1 MEPRKKEAMPA
12 AVLKQA
18 QDKRRPVVICGYRGE
33 NAAGEFSGVCE
44 GACFRFS
51 QGRHQ
56 RSDCSMLD
64 TAKTPSP
71 IAILKCG
78 SDGSNGIGRRQLH
91 PTSEPQERAFL
102 VAAQLKH
109 WGSDGRGTNGI
120 GGRWNAESSLEEL
133 ALLADTAGARVVG
146 QTLQR
151 LESRNPATYVGKGK
165 VAEIASQRFELD
177 YSTVIFDDEL
187 TPSQQRNLEGELDVK
202 VLDRTALILDIF
214 AQHAR
219 TREGRLQV
227 ELAQHEYILPRLR
240 GQWSH
245 LERLEGRIGTR
256 GPGETQLETDRR
268 LIRDK
273 ISRLKREIERV
284 RSQRAL
290 HRRQRAKQGIP
301 VVSLVGY
308 TNAGKSTLMR
318 ALSGAD
324 VLVQDRLFATLDP
337 VTRRI
342 RLPLGSFALLTDTVG
357 FIQKLP
363 TQLVAAFRAT
373 LEELEEA
380 TLLLHVVDI
389 THPEAEEQARTVEE
403 TVAELSLKDR
413 PRVTALN
420 KVDLVESEEPGA
432 GSQDDGWKPP
442 AWARKGVPVSAA
454 KGWGLEELRARI
466 EEALAEAA

>member
-1 MEPRKKEAMPA
+1 
-12 AVLKQA
+12 V
-18 QDKRRPVVICGYRGE
+18 KRP
-33 NAAGEFSGVCE
+33 NARDG
-44 GACFRFS
+44 RFS
-51 QGRHQ
+51 
-56 RSDCSMLD
+56 
-64 TAKTPSP
+64 A
-71 IAILKCG
+71 
-78 SDGSNGIGRRQLH
+78 
-91 PTSEPQERAFL
+91 ER
-102 VAAQLKH
+102 
-109 WGSDGRGTNGI
+109 
-120 GGRWNAESSLEEL
+120 SLEEL

-146 QTLQR
+146 STIQR
-151 LESRNPATYVGKGK
+151 LESLHPATYIGKGK
-165 VAEIASQRFELD
+165 LAEIASERAGLG

-187 TPSQQRNLEGELDVK
+187 SPSQQRNLENALEVK

-227 ELAQHEYILPRLR
+227 ELAQHQYILPRLR

-273 ISRLKREIERV
+273 ISSLKRQIEQV
-284 RSQRAL
+284 RRQRAL
-290 HRRQRAKQGIP
+290 HRRQRARQGVP

-324 VLVQDRLFATLDP
+324 VLVEDRLFATLDP
-337 VTRRI
+337 VTRRL
-342 RLPLGSFALLTDTVG
+342 RLPSGATALLTDTVG

-389 THPEAEEQARTVEE
+389 THPDAAGQAQTVED
-403 TVAELSLKDR
+403 TLAQLKLADR
-413 PRVTALN
+413 PRLTVLN
-420 KVDLVESEEPGA
+420 KMDLLPAPGSGEQA
-432 GSQDDGWKPP
+432 TRNEQQDLALRG
-442 AWARKGVPVSAA
+442 WARDGVPVSAV
-454 KGWGLEELRARI
+454 KGWGQDELLRRI
-466 EEALAEAA
+466 ELSLAEAAR

>member
-1 MEPRKKEAMPA
+1 M
-12 AVLKQA
+12 
-18 QDKRRPVVICGYRGE
+18 RRRI
-33 NAAGEFSGVCE
+33 AG
-44 GACFRFS
+44 A
-51 QGRHQ
+51 
-56 RSDCSMLD
+56 
-64 TAKTPSP
+64 TAIPK
-71 IAILKCG
+71 
-78 SDGSNGIGRRQLH
+78 RQLH
-91 PTSEPQERAFL
+91 PTAEPRERAFL
-102 VAAQLKH
+102 VAAELERR
-109 WGSDGRGTNGI
+109 DGRAP
-120 GGRWNAESSLEEL
+120 RWSGEASLEEL
-133 ALLADTAGARVVG
+133 ALLADTAGAAVVG
-146 QTLQR
+146 HTIQR
-151 LESRNPATYVGKGK
+151 LEHPNPATYIGKGK
-165 VAEIASQRFELD
+165 VQEVVSQRATTE

-187 TPSQQRNLEGELDVK
+187 SPSQQRNLEKELDVK

-214 AQHAR
+214 AQHAH

-273 ISRLKREIERV
+273 ISALKRQIEQV
-284 RSQRAL
+284 RRQRAL
-290 HRRQRAKQGIP
+290 HRRQRARQGIP

-308 TNAGKSTLMR
+308 TNAGKSTLMH

-324 VLVQDRLFATLDP
+324 VLVEDRLFATLDP

-342 RLPLGSFALLTDTVG
+342 RMPSGAWVLLTDTVG

-389 THPEAEEQARTVEE
+389 THPDAERQAQTVEQ
-403 TVAELSLKDR
+403 TLTELGLADR
-413 PRVTALN
+413 PRLTVLN
-420 KVDLVESEEPGA
+420 KADLLPLEDGGRKVEEGVTPT
-432 GSQDDGWKPP
+432 PL
-442 AWARKGVPVSAA
+442 WAERGVVVSAA
-454 KGWGLEELRARI
+454 KGWGLDGLREQI
-466 EEALAEAA
+466 EQALSAAAETKRRMSYERTEV

>member
-1 MEPRKKEAMPA
+1 VTGRTLSSGSSTAARSAHEGEERAIAKRELYDTAEPR
-12 AVLKQA
+12 
-18 QDKRRPVVICGYRGE
+18 
-33 NAAGEFSGVCE
+33 
-44 GACFRFS
+44 
-51 QGRHQ
+51 
-56 RSDCSMLD
+56 
-64 TAKTPSP
+64 
-71 IAILKCG
+71 
-78 SDGSNGIGRRQLH
+78 
-91 PTSEPQERAFL
+91 ERAFL
-102 VAAQLKH
+102 VAAELKH
-109 WGSDGRGTNGI
+109 PDHDRGWTSD
-120 GGRWNAESSLEEL
+120 SSLEEL

-146 QTLQR
+146 RAVQR
-151 LESRNPATYVGKGK
+151 LESRNPATYIGKGK
-165 VAEIASQRFELD
+165 VQEIASQRSSLG
-177 YSTVIFDDEL
+177 YSTVVFDDEL
-187 TPSQQRNLEGELDVK
+187 SPSQQRNLEEALEVK

-273 ISRLKREIERV
+273 IRSLKRQIEEV
-284 RSQRAL
+284 RRQRAL
-290 HRRQRAKQGIP
+290 HRRQRARQGVP

-324 VLVQDRLFATLDP
+324 VLVEDRLFATLDP
-337 VTRRI
+337 VTRRL
-342 RLPLGSFALLTDTVG
+342 RLPSGATALVTDTVG

-380 TLLLHVVDI
+380 SLLLHMVDI
-389 THPEAEEQARTVEE
+389 THPNAVQQARTVEE
-403 TVAELSLKDR
+403 TLAELGLGEK
-413 PRVTALN
+413 PRLTVLN
-420 KVDLVESEEPGA
+420 KIDLLPTNTATQEPGTRNQELVA
-432 GSQDDGWKPP
+432 LP
-442 AWARKGVPVSAA
+442 AWASDGRLVSAA
-454 KGWGLEELRARI
+454 KGWGLDELLRRTEA
-466 EEALAEAA
+466 ALAAVAEGQRFAAATYES

>member
-1 MEPRKKEAMPA
+1 M
-12 AVLKQA
+12 
-18 QDKRRPVVICGYRGE
+18 
-33 NAAGEFSGVCE
+33 
-44 GACFRFS
+44 
-51 QGRHQ
+51 
-56 RSDCSMLD
+56 
-64 TAKTPSP
+64 
-71 IAILKCG
+71 
-78 SDGSNGIGRRQLH
+78 
-91 PTSEPQERAFL
+91 
-102 VAAQLKH
+102 
-109 WGSDGRGTNGI
+109 
-120 GGRWNAESSLEEL
+120 
-133 ALLADTAGARVVG
+133 
-146 QTLQR
+146 QR
-151 LESRNPATYVGKGK
+151 LEGRNPATYVGKGK
-165 VAEIASQRFELD
+165 VGEIASQRFDLD

-187 TPSQQRNLEGELDVK
+187 TPSQQRNLEDKLEVK

-219 TREGRLQV
+219 TKEGRLQV

-284 RSQRAL
+284 RMQRAL
-290 HRRQRAKQGIP
+290 HRRQRAKQGMA

-324 VLVQDRLFATLDP
+324 VLVQDQLFATLDP
-337 VTRRI
+337 ITRRI
-342 RLPLGSFALLTDTVG
+342 RLPLGGFALLTDTVG

-389 THPEAEEQARTVEE
+389 THPDAEEQASTVEE
-403 TVAELSLKDR
+403 TLAELGLAER

-420 KVDLVESEEPGA
+420 KIDLLEEG
-432 GSQDDGWKPP
+432 GKRKEEEGVSMP
-442 AWARKGVPVSAA
+442 AWTREAVPVSAA
-454 KGWGLEELRARI
+454 KGWGMEELRSRLEA
-466 EEALAEAA
+466 ALAG